1 MMPFPFGFSVP
12 YRARPMGYA
21 YLVQTHAL
29 DVVSQTCW
37 SFLADAGGKKESLQ
51 DQIQITVYPPSYG
64 WEDWKSD
71 LKHILF
77 SLKYDGLSIEILDG
91 FFQKVDLCSF
101 EKELLV
107 ELNRSPSGKYLRRIW
122 FLYEYLLEKQLA
134 IPDLSHGNYIHLLE
148 EEKYITGPSWN
159 SRRQRVRVNLLG
171 GKSFCPL
178 LRRTP
183 RLEQLHTAEITQT
196 LSKTLEQYSP
206 DLLVRAVWYL
216 YTKETKASFEI
227 ESETPSTTKAER
239 FVLLLKEAE
248 RLEEID
254 KETLLQLQQWTVDP
268 RYADD
273 DYRKEQVY
281 VGESIHFTRQ
291 LVHYIAPKPEDVS
304 DLMTGLLA
312 CYRHL
317 IASEVHPILVAACIS
332 FGFVFI
338 HPFRDGNGRIHRFL
352 IHHILSRMGLVPKG
366 LIVPVSAVMLNK
378 RREYDAC
385 LESFS
390 RPLMRKME
398 YQLNDLGQMRVLS
411 EGSARF
417 YRYMDM
423 TRMAEDLFGWII
435 EAIEEEMHKELQFLS
450 VFRDIKKALQ
460 EIVDMPNPRL
470 DLLIKLILQN
480 QGKLSKNKRAHFSEI
495 TEAELSSME
504 AVITAYLPSFRN
516 DP

>member
-1 MMPFPFGFSVP
+1 
-12 YRARPMGYA
+12 
-21 YLVQTHAL
+21 
-29 DVVSQTCW
+29 
-37 SFLADAGGKKESLQ
+37 
-51 DQIQITVYPPSYG
+51 
-64 WEDWKSD
+64 
-71 LKHILF
+71 
-77 SLKYDGLSIEILDG
+77 
-91 FFQKVDLCSF
+91 
-101 EKELLV
+101 
-107 ELNRSPSGKYLRRIW
+107 
-122 FLYEYLLEKQLA
+122 
-134 IPDLSHGNYIHLLE
+134 
-148 EEKYITGPSWN
+148 
-159 SRRQRVRVNLLG
+159 
-171 GKSFCPL
+171 
-178 LRRTP
+178 
-183 RLEQLHTAEITQT
+183 
-196 LSKTLEQYSP
+196 
-206 DLLVRAVWYL
+206 
-216 YTKETKASFEI
+216 
-227 ESETPSTTKAER
+227 
-239 FVLLLKEAE
+239 
-248 RLEEID
+248 
-254 KETLLQLQQWTVDP
+254 
-268 RYADD
+268 
-273 DYRKEQVY
+273 VY